1 MVNSNGSP
9 LFQDTNP
16 IQEYTS
22 IFNPP
27 SLSHAPQ
34 PTSFFHRSFPH
45 PHAKLYIYAVF
56 RKTEL
61 QRCKICT
68 YTVLLLGEPQ
78 LYLNSAACSFCDFK
92 RVEATPNFSKPSSRD
107 PKRVAASPT
116 IVSTHFCAGS
126 EIPTMYWVTVFA
138 LSRT

>member
-9 LFQDTNP
+9 LFSRHKSNTIIHIYVYP
-16 IQEYTS
+16 SKLFTC
-22 IFNPP
+22 PP
-27 SLSHAPQ
+27 T
-34 PTSFFHRSFPH
+34 TSFFHRSFPH
-45 PHAKLYIYAVF
+45 PQMQSCIYAVF

-68 YTVLLLGEPQ
+68 YTVLLGEPQ
-78 LYLNSAACSFCDFK
+78 LYLKSAACSICDFK
-92 RVEATPNFSKPSSRD
+92 RVDATPNFSKPSSRD

-126 EIPTMYWVTVFA
+126 KIPAMHWVTVFA